1 MPRYFEM
8 CNDRVG
14 TIRKTCADIITP
26 LSVCCD
32 DALRRGPI
40 TDAAGRLLSDSCKF
54 VRQTALENL
63 GPLITTYASP
73 AVTSLVTTRT
83 LILMMV
89 SNFTDDLH
97 YIT

>member
-1 MPRYFEM
+1 M
-8 CNDRVG
+8 CNDRVS

-26 LSVCCD
+26 LSSCSD
-32 DALRRGPI
+32 DTLRRGFI
-40 TDAAGRLLSDSCKF
+40 TKAADRLLGDSCKF

-83 LILMMV
+83 YILMMV

-97 YIT
+97 YMT

>member
-1 MPRYFEM
+1 M

-14 TIRKTCADIITP
+14 TIRKTCADIIAP
-26 LSVCCD
+26 LSACCD
-32 DALRRGPI
+32 DALRRGLV
-40 TDAAGRLLSDSCKF
+40 TDAAGRLLSDGCKF

-63 GPLITTYASP
+63 GPLITTYANP

-83 LILMMV
+83 YILMMV

-97 YIT
+97 YMT

>member
-1 MPRYFEM
+1 M

-14 TIRKTCADIITP
+14 TIRKTCADIILP
-26 LSVCCD
+26 LSACCNN
-32 DALRRGPI
+32 AMRRGPI
-40 TDAAGRLLSDSCKF
+40 TNAAERLLSDSCKF

-63 GPLITTYASP
+63 GPLITTYANP

-83 LILMMV
+83 YILMMV
-89 SNFTDDLH
+89 SNFTEDLH

>member
-1 MPRYFEM
+1 M

-14 TIRKTCADIITP
+14 TIRKTCADIIAP
-26 LSVCCD
+26 LSACCD
-32 DALRRGPI
+32 DVLRQGSI
-40 TDAAGRLLSDSCKF
+40 TNAAGRLLNDSCKF
-54 VRQTALENL
+54 VRHTALENL
-63 GPLITTYASP
+63 GPLITTYATP

-83 LILMMV
+83 YILMMV

>member
-1 MPRYFEM
+1 M

-14 TIRKTCADIITP
+14 TIRKTCADIIAP
-26 LSVCCD
+26 ISACCD
-32 DALRRGPI
+32 NALKQGHI
-40 TDAAGRLLSDSCKF
+40 TEAAGRLLSDNCKF
-54 VRQTALENL
+54 VRQAALENL

-83 LILMMV
+83 YILMMV

-97 YIT
+97 YMT

>member
-1 MPRYFEM
+1 M

-14 TIRKTCADIITP
+14 TIRKTCADIIAP
-26 LSVCCD
+26 LSACCND
-32 DALRRGPI
+32 SLKQGPI
-40 TDAAGRLLSDSCKF
+40 TEAAGRLLSDNCKF

-83 LILMMV
+83 YILMMV

-97 YIT
+97 YMT

>member
-1 MPRYFEM
+1 M

-26 LSVCCD
+26 LSACCN

-40 TDAAGRLLSDSCKF
+40 TTAAGRLLGDSCKF
-54 VRQTALENL
+54 VRQTSLENL
-63 GPLITTYASP
+63 GPLITTYATP

-83 LILMMV
+83 YILMMV